1 MQGRAT
7 LPEVLLPDAASDDSG
22 GTLLLP
28 LPFLGG
34 RHGLLNIGNTCF
46 LNAALQPLLHT
57 QPLMHL
63 LTSLPALV
71 PVAAS
76 AASPQQKQVAEEF
89 TAIARRVWA
98 RDVEGVVRQLTPKVT
113 TAVLLCFSRQSA
125 QAPCSRDATLTPARL
140 FKAIGEVC
148 SHL

>member
-1 MQGRAT
+1 MQGRAS
-7 LPEVLLPDAASDDSG
+7 LPEVLPSDADAASDDSG
-22 GTLLLP
+22 GTVLLP

-63 LTSLPALV
+63 LTSSPALV

-76 AASPQQKQVAEEF
+76 AASPQQKAVAEEF

-98 RDVEGVVRQLTPKVT
+98 RDVEGVVRLTPKVT
-113 TAVLLCFSRQSA
+113 TAALLCF
-125 QAPCSRDATLTPARL
+125 
-140 FKAIGEVC
+140 
-148 SHL
+148 